1 MKNIAIVMG
10 ALFVLG
16 FAINAEAAGN
26 AAAGQN
32 KSAVCAACHGSD
44 GNSMSPTFPKLAGQN
59 ASYIVKQL
67 HDFKSGARQNPIMQ
81 PQASGLSDQD
91 IEDLAAYFSSQ
102 KVAIGQTDPKLA
114 DAGKSLYRGGDAA
127 AKVPA
132 CIACHGPDGK
142 GMPAAKYP
150 ALSGQHDAY
159 VMAQL
164 QAFANGSRAN
174 DANHVMRD
182 VASRLTEAQ
191 MRAVASYVQGLH

>member
-16 FAINAEAAGN
+16 FAVNAQAAGD
-26 AAAGQN
+26 AAAGKN
-32 KSAVCAACHGSD
+32 KSAVCAACHGAD

-81 PQASGLSDQD
+81 PQASSLSDQD

-102 KVAIGQTDPKLA
+102 KVTIGETDPKLA
-114 DAGKSLYRGGDAA
+114 DAGKSLYQGGDAA

-132 CIACHGPDGK
+132 CIACHGPTGK

-150 ALSGQHDAY
+150 ALSGQHAEY
-159 VMAQL
+159 VVAQL

-174 DANHVMRD
+174 DPNHVMRD
-182 VASRLTEAQ
+182 VASRLTEDQ